1 MSISFVRKALALT
14 TAATLGGMVGFA
26 ALAQDAKTAPKAEK
40 KVVAKA
46 PSVCKGLEEPVCKG
60 KTECRWNAESKDKA
74 TGAVKRKA
82 YCSTKPKPKAKT
94 ETKTKTETK

>member
-1 MSISFVRKALALT
+1 MTISFLKNALAV
-14 TAATLGGMVGFA
+14 TAAAALGGMIGFS

-40 KVVAKA
+40 KVVTKA
-46 PSVCKGLEEPVCKG
+46 PSVCKGLDQAACKG

-94 ETKTKTETK
+94 ETK